1 MLFHPQ
7 VMIYQLADLVQ
18 GFLSEHNK
26 PPSRSFHEEMLKN
39 QRRQQ
44 EKRAQ
49 EEQQRMDQQRK
60 RAEETVRREQ
70 RSLDLISQTDD
81 EVAFISSH
89 LTFNICKII
98 AGS

>member
-1 MLFHPQ
+1 MRRGQHLYAAAAMWSPLLLRSSPHVRLLFPPQ
-7 VMIYQLADLVQ
+7 VMIYELADHVQ

-39 QRRQQ
+39 QRRKQ

-60 RAEETVRREQ
+60 RAEETVRRQ
-70 RSLDLISQTDD
+70 
-81 EVAFISSH
+81 
-89 LTFNICKII
+89 CC
-98 AGS
+98 

>member
-1 MLFHPQ
+1 
-7 VMIYQLADLVQ
+7 MIYQLADHVQ

-39 QRRQQ
+39 QRRQE

-60 RAEETVRREQ
+60 RAEETVRRKR
-70 RSLDLISQTDD
+70 RSCDTRLYLNQSALSSQY
-81 EVAFISSH
+81 FIILYVSPH
-89 LTFNICKII
+89 FLN
-98 AGS
+98 

>member
-1 MLFHPQ
+1 
-7 VMIYQLADLVQ
+7 MIYELADYIQ

-49 EEQQRMDQQRK
+49 EEQQKMDQQRK
-60 RAEETVRREQ
+60 QEEEMVRGRG
-70 RSLDLISQTDD
+70 DGGMKKQTG
-81 EVAFISSH
+81 H
-89 LTFNICKII
+89 II
-98 AGS
+98 MEW

>member
-1 MLFHPQ
+1 
-7 VMIYQLADLVQ
+7 MIYELADHIQ

-49 EEQQRMDQQRK
+49 EEQQRMDQRRKQKEEMVRK
-60 RAEETVRREQ
+60 RDKKPFM
-70 RSLDLISQTDD
+70 LDSC
-81 EVAFISSH
+81 H
-89 LTFNICKII
+89 LGFL
-98 AGS
+98 GYF